1 MYVCN
6 IQETCMYFKE
16 EKYQCNLDFLN
27 ILLITMKVATA
38 ASLKKDFEVFR
49 QSSTEEGLSCSLTF
63 SL

>member
-1 MYVCN
+1 MYC
-6 IQETCMYFKE
+6 KE
-16 EKYQCNLDFLN
+16 EKCDFDFFN

-49 QSSTEEGLSCSLTF
+49 QSSREEGAGLSCSLTL